1 MKTCRDCKRFIGL
14 FRVESKDQNGNPV
27 GAGHMT
33 EEKIMITVTR
43 CCDNCKKLLE
53 VFEWEKNKKIIC
65 LECLKKCLKNV

>member
-1 MKTCRDCKRFIGL
+1 M
-14 FRVESKDQNGNPV
+14 
-27 GAGHMT
+27 HMT